1 MYICLYLSLYTYLY
15 IYFFCIDVRVCSILS
30 LLNFKYFKMLYGIIV
45 NIGEE
50 TLILRNTF
58 DDEYETKNS
67 LSRS

>member
-1 MYICLYLSLYTYLY
+1 M
-15 IYFFCIDVRVCSILS
+15 RVCSILS

-58 DDEYETKNS
+58 DDKYETKNS